1 MNEQDKEPLAVAE
14 LVALLDRHGARPTH
28 WPPGLRPRAEALLAA
43 SADAR
48 AALRTAQRLDEA
60 LDAVLAAPPAAPA
73 LATRIVARAPQR
85 DAWLDWLASRL
96 WRPVSL
102 ACAPLL
108 LGFAAGAVAQPESLG
123 LDAVLDAALED
134 RALAAFETD
143 LADYELPS
151 ELALGENG

>member
-14 LVALLDRHGARPTH
+14 LAALLDRHGARPMH
-28 WPPGLRPRAEALLAA
+28 WPPGLRPRAEALIEA

-48 AALRTAQRLDEA
+48 AALRTAQRLDAA
-60 LDAVLAAPPAAPA
+60 LDAVLAAPPTAPA

-85 DAWLDWLASRL
+85 DAWLDWLASHL
-96 WRPVSL
+96 WRPVGL

-108 LGFAAGAVAQPESLG
+108 LGFAVGAVAQPESLG
-123 LDAVLDAALED
+123 LDAVLEAALED

>member
-1 MNEQDKEPLAVAE
+1 MNEHDEPLAVAE
-14 LVALLDRHGARPTH
+14 LVSLLDRRGAAPAR
-28 WPPGLRPRAEALLAA
+28 WPAALRPRAEALLAA
-43 SADAR
+43 SAAAR
-48 AALRTAQRLDEA
+48 AALADAQRLDAA
-60 LDAVLAAPPAAPA
+60 LDAALAAPPTAPA

-108 LGFAAGAVAQPESLG
+108 LGFGVGAVAQPESLG
-123 LDAVLDAALED
+123 LDAVLEAALED

-151 ELALGENG
+151 EQAMGENG

>member
-1 MNEQDKEPLAVAE
+1 MNEHNEPLAVAE
-14 LVALLDRHGARPTH
+14 LVALLDRHGAAPAR
-28 WPPGLRPRAEALLAA
+28 WPAALRPRAQALLAA

-48 AALRTAQRLDEA
+48 AALADAQRLDAA
-60 LDAVLAAPPAAPA
+60 LDAVLAAPPTAPA

-108 LGFAAGAVAQPESLG
+108 LGFGVGAVAQPESLA
-123 LDAVLDAALED
+123 LDAVLEAALED

>member
-14 LVALLDRHGARPTH
+14 LVALLDRHGAHTMH
-28 WPPGLRPRAEALLAA
+28 WPPALRPRAEALLEA

-48 AALRTAQRLDEA
+48 AALRTAQRLDAA

-73 LATRIVARAPQR
+73 LATRIIARAPQR
-85 DAWLDWLASRL
+85 DAWLDWLASHL
-96 WRPVSL
+96 WRPVGL

-108 LGFAAGAVAQPESLG
+108 LGFAVGAVAQPESLG
-123 LDAVLDAALED
+123 LDAVLEAALED